1 MELLTGKCKETAK
14 KFIYDKH
21 RLSYTESFW
30 GLLHECMQHALLME
44 FFDSVGIYI
53 DSKFVDWKEGWFCVL
68 VNGKYID
75 TDNGMPINHF
85 SNRPEATKAALIHAN
100 DLFNDKH

>member
-53 DSKFVDWKEGWFCVL
+53 GVEPFCCNPNKFQGF
-68 VNGKYID
+68 
-75 TDNGMPINHF
+75 INDC
-85 SNRPEATKAALIHAN
+85 SDEIYPSRPEATKAALIHAN